1 VENTVNFRQLPILP
15 PESQCAPKDHL
26 ARLGSPSQS
35 VMSSDVSPL
44 RQNEK
49 ITTKRV
55 KWFAQSTVEHA
66 VAEGLIIQK
75 AWMRTVHAPPREV
88 EGLAVDGRNPL
99 G

>member
-15 PESQCAPKDHL
+15 PESQRAPKDHL

-49 ITTKRV
+49 SLPNV
-55 KWFAQSTVEHA
+55 
-66 VAEGLIIQK
+66 
-75 AWMRTVHAPPREV
+75 
-88 EGLAVDGRNPL
+88 
-99 G
+99 